1 VSSVA
6 GEESP
11 IRFSVVIPALDEMD
25 YLGATLSSLTAQDF
39 TGQVEIIVVDNGSS
53 DRTAELA
60 ARRGARV
67 LHEPRRGVCVARQRG
82 TAAARGEIVVSTDA
96 DTTHPT
102 DWLTR
107 LDRRF
112 RDTPGAVA
120 VAGPCRYAAPLWWAA
135 VFPPLWFAG
144 LALVNRLCGWVGY
157 LSATNVAFV
166 REGFPGYDI
175 TLTQGGDEVDLL
187 RRLRRHGHVVWAP
200 DVVVSTSSRRM
211 NQGLAYTILVSYGYH
226 YAFTYLLNRVS
237 GGALG
242 APAPAIRQTDDRR
255 VRRRRRSWLI
265 GSSTAIAALIALRIE
280 VRKSRR
286 FKAQ

>member
-1 VSSVA
+1 MSDVA
-6 GEESP
+6 HEDCQ
-11 IRFSVVIPALDEMD
+11 IRFSVVIPAFDEMD
-25 YLGATLSSLTAQDF
+25 YIGATLSSLDAQDF
-39 TGQVEIIVVDNGSS
+39 AGRVEIIVVDNGSS

-67 LHEPRRGVCVARQRG
+67 LHEPRRGVCAARQCG

-112 RDTPGAVA
+112 RANPAAVA

-135 VFPPLWFAG
+135 VFPPLWFSG
-144 LALVNRLCGWVGY
+144 VALVHRLCGWVGY

-166 REGFPGYDI
+166 RESFPGYDV
-175 TLTQGGDEVDLL
+175 TLTQGGDEIDLL
-187 RRLRRHGHVVWAP
+187 RRLRRCGDVVWDP
-200 DVVVSTSSRRM
+200 DLVVSTSSRRM

-242 APAPAIRQTDDRR
+242 APAPAIRKADSRL
-255 VRRRRRSWLI
+255 VRRRRRGWLI
-265 GSSTAIAALIALRIE
+265 GSSTVIATLVALRIKG
-280 VRKSRR
+280 RK
-286 FKAQ
+286 

>member
-1 VSSVA
+1 MSDVA
-6 GEESP
+6 REDGQ
-11 IRFSVVIPALDEMD
+11 IRFSVVIPAFDEMD
-25 YLGATLSSLTAQDF
+25 YISATLSSLAAQDF
-39 TGQVEIIVVDNGSS
+39 AGRVEIIVVDNGSS

-67 LHEPRRGVCVARQRG
+67 LHEPRRGVCAARQCG
-82 TAAARGEIVVSTDA
+82 TLAARGEIVVSTDA

-112 RDTPGAVA
+112 RDTPAAVA
-120 VAGPCRYAAPLWWAA
+120 VAGPCRYATPLWWAA

-144 LALVNRLCGWVGY
+144 VALVHRLCGWVGY

-166 REGFPGYDI
+166 REGFPGYDV

-187 RRLRRHGHVVWAP
+187 RRLRRRGYVVWDP
-200 DVVVSTSSRRM
+200 DIVVSTSSRRM

-226 YAFTYLLNRVS
+226 YAFTYLLNRLS

-242 APAPAIRQTDDRR
+242 APAPAIRKADSQL
-255 VRRRRRSWLI
+255 VRRRRRGWLI
-265 GSSTAIAALIALRIE
+265 GSSAAIATLVALRI
-280 VRKSRR
+280 RGRR
-286 FKAQ
+286 